1 VRALSFAFACPH
13 CSVYSTFQVTAEYG
27 NQYWGGFAKI
37 LRCDHC
43 RQLVYVILGTRDTPS
58 GKIASK
64 EILDYYP
71 KRMPKLEDSIPKNVA
86 SDYVE
91 AVKCFDVGANRASAS
106 MCRRALQS
114 SVLER
119 GAKKGKLFDQINE
132 LFEKQIITKD
142 IKDWAHEIRL
152 TANIGAHPDEDG
164 LKDVTPTEAKELL
177 NFMEQYLN
185 YVYIMPDKV
194 AKKRANKEKKSKPQK

>member
-1 VRALSFAFACPH
+1 MVFAFTCPH
-13 CSVYSTFQVTAEYG
+13 CGVYSTFRVSAEYG
-27 NQYWGGFAKI
+27 NQFWGGFAKI
-37 LRCDHC
+37 LGCDHC
-43 RQLVYVILGTRDTPS
+43 RQLVYVILGATDTRS
-58 GKIASK
+58 GKIASE
-64 EILDYYP
+64 EILDCYP

-86 SDYVE
+86 SDYIE
-91 AVKCFDVGANRASAS
+91 AIKCFDVGANRASAS

-164 LKDVTPTEAKELL
+164 LEDVTPTEAKELL
-177 NFMEQYLN
+177 DFTEQYLN

-194 AKKRANKEKKSKPQK
+194 AKKRAKKMSKEKATKG